1 MNYIRL
7 KNIRSLKD
15 TGKIELAPLTILLG
29 KNSSGKSTF
38 LRMFPLF
45 KQSWNNKNVGA
56 LALYGDF
63 VDFGDFDSIKSTD
76 TKDDF
81 IAIWFDI
88 DIPQDRVPRL
98 LTSTLLK
105 PQIVTWQCE
114 VRIKPLPK
122 TDILYCPYIK
132 IEQGGI
138 SIEMS
143 LSTDDVPSDI
153 RINNHSYKEFLKH
166 TKFNYNPFSTCF
178 PYFMDDIDAAK
189 DKNQS
194 FYFQYPGS
202 FITPL
207 AKRLGTGIYQKVQ
220 EFYSLYHI
228 LCMAPKKTLIDIL
241 SQDGAG
247 EFGNIL
253 SKKLCS
259 RYGDSCYR
267 DIIFSLV
274 PRLLDAL
281 RHKLSYSWTDG
292 IIYSKPLRANAERY
306 YRIQSLATNG
316 IAPDGSNL
324 ISFISN
330 MGGSVKNSFN
340 KWIQDKFGF
349 SIEIHKRFGHGSIFL
364 REQDAEYNVTDM
376 GFGFSQILP
385 IIVQLWDISTKKK
398 SFARFDASEFI
409 YAVEQPELHLHPAL
423 QAKTIKLFCEV
434 LKIAQRNDIKL
445 RIILETHSET
455 IINYLGRLVADK
467 KIDHNDIKLLIF
479 EKPLGSRTT
488 NIKESTYTDDGILQ
502 NWPFG
507 FFSTTQEI

>member
-81 IAIWFDI
+81 IVIGFDI
-88 DIPQDRVPRL
+88 DIPQDYMPRYI
-98 LTSTLLK
+98 TSDFLK
-105 PQIVTWQCE
+105 PRVATWQCE
-114 VRIKPLPK
+114 VKIKPLTK
-122 TDILYCPYIK
+122 TDILCCTYIK
-132 IEQGGI
+132 LRHAGI
-138 SIEMS
+138 SIEMFLPPDAS
-143 LSTDDVPSDI
+143 HPDI
-153 RINNHSYKEFLKH
+153 RINKRCYKELLKH
-166 TKFNYNPFSTCF
+166 THVYYNPLSICF
-178 PYFMDDIDAAK
+178 PYFSDDPNYKK
-189 DKNQS
+189 DNNKG
-194 FYFQYPGS
+194 FYFQYPRS
-202 FITPL
+202 FIEPL
-207 AKRLGTGIYQKVQ
+207 VKKLGIDIDQKFQ
-220 EFYSLYHI
+220 EFYSLYHA
-228 LCMAPKKTLIDIL
+228 LVMAPKTTLINIL
-241 SQDGAG
+241 SHGNAG
-247 EFGNIL
+247 ELGNVL

-259 RYGDSCYR
+259 RNSDSCYT
-267 DIIFSLV
+267 DIIFALV
-274 PRLLDAL
+274 PRLFDAL
-281 RHKLSYSWTDG
+281 RHKLTYSWTDG
-292 IIYSKPLRANAERY
+292 IIYSKPLRATAERY
-306 YRIQSLATNG
+306 YRIQSFATKE

-330 MGGSVKNSFN
+330 MVGAAKSSFD
-340 KWIQDKFGF
+340 KWTQDELGF
-349 SIEIHKRFGHGSIFL
+349 SIKIHKEFGHRSIFL
-364 REQDAEYNVTDM
+364 TEQGAEYNVTDM

-385 IIVQLWDISTKKK
+385 IIVQLWDISTKRK
-398 SFARFDASEFI
+398 SHSPYEGNEFI

-455 IINYLGRLVADK
+455 IINYLGKLVAGK
-467 KIDHNDIKLLIF
+467 KIDHDDIKLLIF
-479 EKPLGSRTT
+479 DKPIGSKVTT
-488 NIKESTYTDDGILQ
+488 IKESTYTDDGILQ

-507 FFSTTQEI
+507 FFSTEDEF